1 MKGLFRIHSVM
12 KIAYSHFQE
21 ILKIMWLISLV
32 EREIGIL
39 THQSYKDNLQAEKQH
54 SILKI

>member
-1 MKGLFRIHSVM
+1 MIGLFRIQSVM

-21 ILKIMWLISLV
+21 ILKIIWLISLV

-39 THQSYKDNLQAEKQH
+39 THQSYKDNLQVE
-54 SILKI
+54 